1 MMKGVNQEKG
11 RQSSFLFVCHCLIV
25 FFSIDHNKNR
35 RTSTQR
41 VKRSLAR
48 LRPGLLVR
56 VIGEFFGV
64 GTVIQRGEKDLKWEL
79 VTIDVDDNF
88 LTFFHSKGGSKTK
101 RSWVKNIHWIYK
113 SS

>member
-1 MMKGVNQEKG
+1 MMKGVKQDKG
-11 RQSSFLFVCHCLIV
+11 RQSSFLSICQCLIV

-56 VIGEFFGV
+56 VIGEFF
-64 GTVIQRGEKDLKWEL
+64 LASEL
-79 VTIDVDDNF
+79 PSSEGKKTLNGSWLLLMWMINF
-88 LTFFHSKGGSKTK
+88 
-101 RSWVKNIHWIYK
+101 
-113 SS
+113 